1 MPNHSLS
8 RKKMNQMARLSEG
21 AVVPNG
27 IEETCWVFKRVL
39 NSTLER
45 HLIYKVIYRKTLD
58 YSRRGGWRLYTGPES
73 IDRYVAEL
81 DQNNGWGNPWSKI

>member
-8 RKKMNQMARLSEG
+8 RKKMNQIARLSEG

-27 IEETCWVFKRVL
+27 KEETCWVFKRVL

-45 HLIYKVIYRKTLD
+45 HLIYKVIYLKTLD
-58 YSRRGGWRLYTGPES
+58 YSKRGGWRLYTGPES
-73 IDRYVAEL
+73 IDNYVAEL
-81 DQNNGWGNPWSKI
+81 DHNNGWGNPWSK